1 MHVMT
6 NDPHEREH
14 TTTQDKSTQGRVNP
28 KALVTEDQDFLREI
42 VREAL
47 QQIPRGGDTNAPG
60 AESKE
65 HTESRQSH
73 CQVLGVELAGRE
85 SRTSRRDF
93 PASFRERGL
102 HGVEFV
108 VLRCPPRA

>member
-28 KALVTEDQDFLREI
+28 KALVTEDQDFPREI

-47 QQIPRGGDTNAPG
+47 QQILEAEIPTLQAPSRKSTLRAVRATARSWEWNSPVGSLGPAGG
-60 AESKE
+60 
-65 HTESRQSH
+65 
-73 CQVLGVELAGRE
+73 
-85 SRTSRRDF
+85 TSR
-93 PASFRERGL
+93 PHSES
-102 HGVEFV
+102 V
-108 VLRCPPRA
+108 VFTAWSSWS